1 MAVDCIDFER
11 IVAVVVAA
19 VEQVLVLADVNNGFV
34 PLLVVG
40 EQEVVLRVVD
50 CHRIDRIEYHLGAV
64 ARN

>member
-11 IVAVVVAA
+11 IVAAVVAA

-50 CHRIDRIEYHLGAV
+50 YHRIDRIEYHLGAV